1 MSNSMN
7 RLDKILECI
16 ENIDFIINDNNLKL
30 THAIEDRIIKP
41 AIRMN
46 IIRIAEQFTKL
57 KDDNEFKV
65 LENFTNEDL
74 KGISSVRNYIAH
86 DYDSTDDNII
96 EDVIR
101 YNLPIFKTIILNIKK
116 DINK

>member
-116 DINK
+116 NINK

>member
-1 MSNSMN
+1 MFEAVK

-16 ENIDFIINDNNLKL
+16 ENIEFIFNDKNLKI
-30 THAIEDRIIKP
+30 TQAIEDKVLKP

-57 KDDNEFKV
+57 KDNNEFKI
-65 LENFTNEDL
+65 LENFTSDDL
-74 KGISSVRNYIAH
+74 KGISAVRNYIAH

-96 EDVIR
+96 EDVVR
-101 YNLPIFKTIILNIKK
+101 YNLPVFKEIILKIKEEDK
-116 DINK
+116 K

>member
-1 MSNSMN
+1 MSKAIN
-7 RLDKILECI
+7 RLNKILEAI
-16 ENIDFIINDNNLKL
+16 EDIDFIINDSNLKI
-30 THAIEDRIIKP
+30 TQAINDRIIKP

-46 IIRIAEQFTKL
+46 IIRIAEQFSKL

-65 LENFTNEDL
+65 LENFSNHDL

-96 EDVIR
+96 EEVVR
-101 YNLPIFKTIILNIKK
+101 YNLPIFKKTILDIKE
-116 DINK
+116 